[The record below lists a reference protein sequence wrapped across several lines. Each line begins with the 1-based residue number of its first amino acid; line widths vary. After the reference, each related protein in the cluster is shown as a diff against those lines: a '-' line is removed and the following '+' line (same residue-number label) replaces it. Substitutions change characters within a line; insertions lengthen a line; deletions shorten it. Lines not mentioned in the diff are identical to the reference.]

1 MKRGRALCCTDNL
14 LLLPISGAFVIVL
27 GVLIVV
33 LYLVTRSLTTSLHY
47 VEGAIP
53 NYVSAIVPVC
63 LVQVVT
69 TAVISLP
76 FIEGLSVCIWR
87 PTDQQ
92 CLCYKLTSQNKTI
105 VTDGSN
111 AQYFFDGA
119 TSCYSVE
126 HTLKDFLYIFCV
138 VYGFAIFACLF
149 TTLLTILLWC
159 RYQIPENEER
169 KLTEERPSDVEEVV
183 AGSNEV
189 ENVTDPENQETSR
202 GQREGISGQPRVEE
216 VTRSSHTNRNNG
228 PWRAAT
234 VQRSSSINAA
244 SQPSSGPR
252 VTRHHSVAT
261 ADTSPPDNTRPRREG
276 NHQGRQRM
284 PPILI
289 RGGYLQGQLDGP
301 TIPVYTLQ
309 GSNEAYIS
317 LTDLPSL
324 QMPSLDSVPAF
335 IPELP
340 EPLPDEEP
348 PPYSPQLGSFTGG
361 FREDVGPSDP
371 RGEERSD
378 PQAVNNDEV
387 ITVVTSQS
395 AEEGTPNAGAM
406 ETEDT
411 VRQVQQLAESPPR
424 SGGASATVE
433 TVHTDDSSRTRNEPV
448 RGSAEEGETH
458 NALNNNR
465 RIKSNQRKSSRE
477 QNAANVV
484 GAGSRRDTSVADQN
498 KELGGTSSVQPKL
511 RHTERGENVTDGSL
525 KQKPAKKQEQGQEA
539 ARPEN
544 IKNED
549 RTVANP
555 RAGPLKKGSKK
566 MGAGKPME
574 KEVRPRNT
582 QRRRIPAVPEED
594 RKATGEKK
602 KRIKEQVLSSDKNI
616 RGGRNKCHASAGG
629 DAASRNPSPKRK
641 TTKNKLHLASEVS
654 DSEPEITGDRKLSP
668 NKHGSGARPKTKTER
683 MPQNERKSDRTMKS
697 DKVLTGSS
705 HESLSEMIS
714 LLQSVRSSEG
724 KPDIKTKKRQGR
736 SPLND
741 INFPDT
747 KL

>member
-1 MKRGRALCCTDNL
+1 M
-14 LLLPISGAFVIVL
+14 
-27 GVLIVV
+27 
-33 LYLVTRSLTTSLHY
+33 
-47 VEGAIP
+47 
-53 NYVSAIVPVC
+53 
-63 LVQVVT
+63 
-69 TAVISLP
+69 
-76 FIEGLSVCIWR
+76 
-87 PTDQQ
+87 
-92 CLCYKLTSQNKTI
+92 
-105 VTDGSN
+105 
-111 AQYFFDGA
+111 
-119 TSCYSVE
+119 
-126 HTLKDFLYIFCV
+126 
-138 VYGFAIFACLF
+138 
-149 TTLLTILLWC
+149 
-159 RYQIPENEER
+159 
-169 KLTEERPSDVEEVV
+169 
-183 AGSNEV
+183 
-189 ENVTDPENQETSR
+189 
-202 GQREGISGQPRVEE
+202 EE
-216 VTRSSHTNRNNG
+216 VTRSSSTNRNNG
-228 PWRAAT
+228 PRRAAT

-244 SQPSSGPR
+244 SQPSSGSR

-348 PPYSPQLGSFTGG
+348 PPYSPQPGGFTGG
-361 FREDVGPSDP
+361 FTGEFREDEAPSDP

-378 PQAVNNDEV
+378 PQGVNNDEV

-395 AEEGTPNAGAM
+395 AEEGTLNAGAM

-411 VRQVQQLAESPPR
+411 VGQVQQPAESPPQ
-424 SGGASATVE
+424 SGGSSVTVE
-433 TVHTDDSSRTRNEPV
+433 TVHMDDSSRTRNEPV
-448 RGSAEEGETH
+448 RGSPEEGETH
-458 NALNNNR
+458 NALNKR
-465 RIKSNQRKSSRE
+465 RIKPIQRKSSRE

-484 GAGSRRDTSVADQN
+484 GAGGRRNTSVADQN
-498 KELGGTSSVQPKL
+498 KESVGTSSVQPNL

-525 KQKPAKKQEQGQEA
+525 KQMPARKHEQGQEA

-555 RAGPLKKGSKK
+555 RAGPSKKGSKK
-566 MGAGKPME
+566 MGAGKPTE

-582 QRRRIPAVPEED
+582 QRRRIPAVPEGD
-594 RKATGEKK
+594 HKATGEKK

-616 RGGRNKCHASAGG
+616 QGGRNKRHASAGG

-668 NKHGSGARPKTKTER
+668 NKHGSGARPKTKTEKI
-683 MPQNERKSDRTMKS
+683 PQNERKSDRTTKS